1 MKKFLFMAALLA
13 ALLLTAGC
21 GGAAQPEA
29 ATQPMPSPTQTPIP
43 TPTPTPEPELP
54 AGNIVTVDGT
64 ELASGSVIKND
75 VAYVKLSETAQALSL
90 ELAQREDGAVS
101 FTWRSRT
108 AELALDSDQLTL
120 DGEARALAAPV
131 IQYREELWLLVESV
145 CEALDISLFYDE
157 EYAHL
162 YCTPAAGNWE
172 LPEGYKV
179 PVFMYHAV
187 TDAVWGAAE
196 LFSSPSQVDEQINY
210 LLENGFD
217 LIWFSDLEHIEDYDK
232 PLILTFDDG
241 YADNYTELFPI
252 LQKYNVKA
260 TFFIIT
266 NFLTGDD
273 HNMSVEQVQELAASG
288 LVDIQSHSYSHPELN
303 RLAGKDQEFQL
314 AQSKLDLVR
323 ITGKEPFVFYYP
335 RGKENQTTRELVEEY
350 YRFGVKMGGPIFCT
364 GDDPTRVY
372 RLYIKR
378 GYGARA
384 LQDILSRHG
393 YEMLPTV

>member
-1 MKKFLFMAALLA
+1 MSNRFEHILLIILCA
-13 ALLLTAGC
+13 VLLLLAGC
-21 GGAAQPEA
+21 GETAEPVNTPE
-29 ATQPMPSPTQTPIP
+29 PTPIPTAAP

-54 AGNIVTVDGT
+54 AGDIVTVDGT

-75 VAYVKLSETAQALSL
+75 VAYVKLSETAQALNL
-90 ELAQREDGAVS
+90 ELEQTEEGAVS
-101 FTWRSRT
+101 FIWRSRT
-108 AELALDSDQLTL
+108 AELALNSDQLTL

-131 IQYREELWLLVESV
+131 IRYREELWLPVESV

-172 LPEGYKV
+172 LPEGYHV

-187 TDAVWGAAE
+187 TDAVWGASE

-217 LIWFSDLEHIEDYDK
+217 LIWFSDLEHVEDYDK
-232 PLILTFDDG
+232 PIILTFDDG
-241 YADNYTELFPI
+241 YEDNYTELFPI

-266 NFLTGDD
+266 NFLTGND

-303 RLAGKDQEFQL
+303 KLSAKDQEFQL
-314 AQSKLDLVR
+314 AQSKLALVR
-323 ITGKEPFVFYYP
+323 ITGKEPFVFCYP
-335 RGKENQTTRELVEEY
+335 RGMENQTTRELVEEY

-364 GDDPTRVY
+364 GDDPTLVY
-372 RLYIKR
+372 RIYIKR
-378 GYGARA
+378 GYGAPA
-384 LQDILSRHG
+384 LREILGRYG
-393 YEMLPTV
+393 YEVS

>member
-1 MKKFLFMAALLA
+1 MSNRAKHIGLILLSA
-13 ALLLTAGC
+13 ALLLLTGC
-21 GGAAQPEA
+21 GETAEPVS
-29 ATQPMPSPTQTPIP
+29 TPDPTPVPIP
-43 TPTPTPEPELP
+43 TPAPEPELP
-54 AGNIVTVDGT
+54 AGDIVTVDGT

-75 VAYVKLSETAQALSL
+75 VTYVKLSETAQALNL
-90 ELAQREDGAVS
+90 ELEQTEEGAVS
-101 FTWRSRT
+101 FIWRSGT
-108 AELALDSDQLTL
+108 AELAPNSDQLTL
-120 DGEARALAAPV
+120 DGETRALAAPV
-131 IQYREELWLLVESV
+131 IRYREELWLPVDSV

-162 YCTPAAGNWE
+162 YCTPGAGNWE
-172 LPEGYKV
+172 LPEGCQV

-187 TDAVWGAAE
+187 TDAVWGASE
-196 LFSSPSQVDEQINY
+196 LFSSPSQVDEQIHY

-217 LIWFSDLEHIEDYDK
+217 LIWFSDLEHVEDYDR
-232 PLILTFDDG
+232 PVILTFDDG
-241 YADNYTELFPI
+241 YEDNYTELFPI

-260 TFFIIT
+260 TFFIVS
-266 NFLTGDD
+266 NFLTGNN

-288 LVDIQSHSYSHPELN
+288 LVDIQSHSYSHPELDK
-303 RLAGKDQEFQL
+303 LSGKDQEFQL

-323 ITGKEPFVFYYP
+323 ITGKEPFVFCYP
-335 RGKENQTTRELVEEY
+335 RGMENQTTRELVEEY

-384 LQDILSRHG
+384 MQDILSRHG

>member
-1 MKKFLFMAALLA
+1 M
-13 ALLLTAGC
+13 
-21 GGAAQPEA
+21 
-29 ATQPMPSPTQTPIP
+29 
-43 TPTPTPEPELP
+43 
-54 AGNIVTVDGT
+54 
-64 ELASGSVIKND
+64 
-75 VAYVKLSETAQALSL
+75 KLSETAQALSL

-108 AELALDSDQLTL
+108 AELAPDSDQLTL

-131 IQYREELWLLVESV
+131 IRYREELWLPVESV

-179 PVFMYHAV
+179 PVFMYHYV
-187 TDAVWGAAE
+187 SDAMWKDGE

-217 LIWFSDLEHIEDYDK
+217 LIWFSDLEHVEDYDK
-232 PLILTFDDG
+232 PIILTFDDG
-241 YADNYTELFPI
+241 CADNYTELFPI

-323 ITGKEPFVFYYP
+323 ITGKEPFVFCYP